1 MFSELLKAC
10 ERDFGR
16 SGQEQAMCCSSHRFT
31 LSTPCKTQC
40 PGEETLGKM
49 EQCGL
54 LERNKVP
61 EGVEGDLLS
70 PGCPYYVLNFIPYYV
85 FDPLKR

>member
-1 MFSELLKAC
+1 M
-10 ERDFGR
+10 
-16 SGQEQAMCCSSHRFT
+16 
-31 LSTPCKTQC
+31 TPVRQC

-70 PGCPYYVLNFIPYYV
+70 PGCPYYVLNFTPYYV
-85 FDPLKR
+85 FDPLKS